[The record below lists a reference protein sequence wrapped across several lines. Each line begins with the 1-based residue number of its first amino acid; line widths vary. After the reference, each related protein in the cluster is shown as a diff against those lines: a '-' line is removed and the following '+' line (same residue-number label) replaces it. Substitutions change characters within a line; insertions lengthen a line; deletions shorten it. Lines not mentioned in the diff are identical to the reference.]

1 MYALESQYALEL
13 VSPHHISK
21 QVSHNI
27 FIYPPYALE
36 RYDFKPSLVLHLRM
50 KQIIERCEVIKLDE
64 NKY

>member
-1 MYALESQYALEL
+1 MYALEPQYALKL

-36 RYDFKPSLVLHLRM
+36 RYDFKPSLVLHQEGEKWSKWLSTTFPAR
-50 KQIIERCEVIKLDE
+50 QR
-64 NKY
+64 